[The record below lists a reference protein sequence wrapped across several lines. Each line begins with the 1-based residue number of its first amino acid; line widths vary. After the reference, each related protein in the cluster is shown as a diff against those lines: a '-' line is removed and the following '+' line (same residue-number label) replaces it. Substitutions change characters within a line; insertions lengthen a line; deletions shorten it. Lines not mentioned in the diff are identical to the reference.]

1 MRSILFIIAFIVLC
15 GPVAAQEVA
24 LGRPGAAHVFV
35 WKDREAQKRAVEYL
49 RENGINQTTF
59 KIVRDHML
67 SCMVDYGTPA
77 KIVER
82 VSASFRIEVIGGT
95 FAGCRGIIGQ
105 EDASNG

>member
-1 MRSILFIIAFIVLC
+1 MRSILFLAFIILC
-15 GPVAAQEVA
+15 GPVAAQEIA
-24 LGRPGAAHVFV
+24 LGRPGVDNVFV

-49 RENGINQTTF
+49 RDNGINRTTF

-67 SCMVDYGTPA
+67 SCMVSYGTPA

-82 VSASFRIEVIGGT
+82 VSASYRIEVIGGA